1 MIVTNHSVVRDYLL
15 GEGVAANPAGADDI
29 HFRNVYRAYHDGR
42 ALPVHVVKFPPQNNA
57 SLLNPLPR
65 VIRNGAEL
73 SPGYEEVLLKFS
85 ATPGDTRVQLNTA
98 TSPGYTLKY
107 RYQTEDMELTDA
119 ASVPSNGW
127 VPGLTNDKE
136 YTFFL
141 IAEEDNGTN
150 RFYATLAVTPS
161 TTDTTEVNGQAVVA
175 LPDNLW
181 VPLDQ
186 WYRGFVVEFPDAE
199 TQQAPLRVENY
210 TTQTTTVLPANSI
223 LLRSPDDNFSYSKY
237 SMREYR
243 FFDGSQTSPYP
254 GLAFMRFAVKYDG
267 EVRADVQGFALEKPQ
282 DCIRE
287 ILRNPTWG
295 ANEQQSINL
304 PGEHDPKPPA
314 TVKLGLSLGTATNA
328 YAVLEQIARVRQ
340 FHLFRRSDGIYIT
353 FPEGLTPSN
362 HLLPAL
368 SRCASPPPTCEYLS
382 QAERA
387 TRLAV
392 KFHPDPLT
400 REFKGTLAEPGTD
413 APREI
418 ELPYVYDAETARQ
431 CLWFQR
437 KLLDLRKC
445 VMRVAVLG
453 SDLRAGDVV
462 NESEPLLGATAATW
476 RVLEAQERVGVIES
490 LMLGRQEDMSASEF
504 CWEPPDDWPFAGW
517 DKDIRVGNPA
527 TDWSKTPP
535 PPVTA
540 PELVL
545 TSHNEDRSVCEISF
559 SWQYSDPLEN
569 CHGVQIEVAVDQ
581 GASVIAKE
589 IHERT
594 GRAGSTTIEVVQCEH
609 DAAVRILS
617 TTLNNNLKGFPVL
630 LNAPL
635 ALRFIHVATSSLSLS
650 SEPSVTSIS
659 FRSNS
664 SRTLYVKLPVAP
676 TSTVTVTIA
685 KTGSVSISKTSMTF
699 TPTTWGTAQSVVL
712 SGSAGS
718 GTVTLT
724 AASSDSNYQGKTT
737 SVGVSISQYVAPL
750 PKLDTPE
757 NVDIF
762 IVIVW
767 GSETIVKVFGSWDD
781 VSNATSYVFSGTRP
795 AGAGGSFSGTST
807 TSSTLLS
814 STPALWRGT
823 YTLSVKAKAPGYQDS
838 DWSPVFSYSYPVN

>member
-1 MIVTNHSVVRDYLL
+1 MNISR
-15 GEGVAANPAGADDI
+15 GI
-29 HFRNVYRAYHDGR
+29 
-42 ALPVHVVKFPPQNNA
+42 
-57 SLLNPLPR
+57 
-65 VIRNGAEL
+65 
-73 SPGYEEVLLKFS
+73 
-85 ATPGDTRVQLNTA
+85 
-98 TSPGYTLKY
+98 
-107 RYQTEDMELTDA
+107 ELTA
-119 ASVPSNGW
+119 
-127 VPGLTNDKE
+127 
-136 YTFFL
+136 
-141 IAEEDNGTN
+141 
-150 RFYATLAVTPS
+150 
-161 TTDTTEVNGQAVVA
+161 
-175 LPDNLW
+175 
-181 VPLDQ
+181 
-186 WYRGFVVEFPDAE
+186 
-199 TQQAPLRVENY
+199 
-210 TTQTTTVLPANSI
+210 
-223 LLRSPDDNFSYSKY
+223 
-237 SMREYR
+237 
-243 FFDGSQTSPYP
+243 YP

-287 ILRNPTWG
+287 ILRNSIWG

-328 YAVLEQIARVRQ
+328 YAVLEQIAKVRP
-340 FHLFRRSDGIYIT
+340 FHLFRRPDGVHVT

-392 KFHPDPLT
+392 KFRPDPLT

-445 VMRVAVLG
+445 VMRVAVMG
-453 SDLRAGDVV
+453 GEWQAGDVV

-504 CWEPPDDWPFAGW
+504 CWEPPGDWPFAGW
-517 DKDIRVGNPA
+517 DKDIRVGDPA

-589 IHERT
+589 IHERV
-594 GRAGSTTIEVVQCEH
+594 GRAGSTTIEAVQCEH

-635 ALRFIHVATSSLSLS
+635 ALRFIHVAISSSTLS
-650 SEPSVTSIS
+650 SEPSVTSVS

-676 TSTVTVTIA
+676 TSDIVVTIA
-685 KTGSVSISKTSMTF
+685 KTGSVSISKTTITF

-718 GTVTLT
+718 GTVTFT
-724 AASSDSNYQGKTT
+724 AASSDSNYQGKTA
-737 SVGVSISQYVAPL
+737 SVGVSISQYVAPPKDPKL
-750 PKLDTPE
+750 PKPTGVTVREYGFFNNFDAL
-757 NVDIF
+757 ILGK
-762 IVIVW
+762 W
-767 GSETIVKVFGSWDD
+767 GAVA
-781 VSNATSYVFSGTRP
+781 NATSYVCDIRRP
-795 AGAGGSFSGTST
+795 AAAGGNIIA
-807 TSSTLLS
+807 SSNNTEETLYYVSNAVNLPTGVYS
-814 STPALWRGT
+814 
-823 YTLSVKAKAPGYQDS
+823 LSVKAKAPGYRDS
-838 DWSPVFSYSYPVN
+838 DWSTQARYMVS